1 MDELLAQRARSFGE
15 TAQDYADHRPDYP
28 AAGIEWALSA
38 ADHPVREVLDLAAG
52 TGKLTEGLLDLGVDV
67 TAVEPDEGMLA
78 ELRRRHP
85 GVPGHLG
92 TAEAIPLAD
101 GSVDAVLVG
110 QAFHWFDLDV
120 ALTEIARVLRP
131 GGVVAGLWNT
141 TDDRVDWVRE
151 LDELSHT
158 DASRSNVQFGAAGL
172 EHPAFLPFEEGIFD
186 HAHRRT
192 ADSLTAT
199 IGTHS
204 HTIVISD
211 DERAAVLGRIR
222 DYLGSR
228 PETATGEFD
237 LPIRTLVYRA
247 RCVHLAGPT
256 A

>member
-1 MDELLAQRARSFGE
+1 MDDLIAQRARSFGA
-15 TAQDYADHRPDYP
+15 TAKDYADHRPDYP
-28 AAGIEWALSA
+28 AAGIEWALA
-38 ADHPVREVLDLAAG
+38 GADHPVRQVLDLAAG

-78 ELRRRHP
+78 ELRRRNP
-85 GVPGHLG
+85 GVAAHLG

-101 GSVDAVLVG
+101 GSVDAVLVA
-110 QAFHWFDLDV
+110 QAFHWFDIDV

-131 GGVVAGLWNT
+131 GGVVAGFWNV
-141 TDDRVDWVRE
+141 TDVSVDWVRE

-158 DASRSNVQFGAAGL
+158 DASRSNVEFGAEGL
-172 EHPAFLPFEEGIFD
+172 EHPAFSPFESGTFE

-204 HTIVISD
+204 HTIVISAE
-211 DERAAVLGRIR
+211 ERAEVLDRIR
-222 DYLGSR
+222 GYLGSR

-237 LPIRTLVYRA
+237 LPIETLVYRA
-247 RCVHLAGPT
+247 RLR
-256 A
+256 

>member
-1 MDELLAQRARSFGE
+1 MDDQIARRARSFGA
-15 TAQDYADHRPDYP
+15 TAGDYADHRPDYP
-28 AAGIEWALSA
+28 AAGIEWALA
-38 ADHPVREVLDLAAG
+38 AAAHPVREVLDLAAG

-78 ELRRRHP
+78 ELKRRNP
-85 GVPGHLG
+85 GVPAHQG

-101 GSVDAVLVG
+101 ASVDAVLVG
-110 QAFHWFDLDV
+110 QAFHWFDIDA

-131 GGVVAGLWNT
+131 GGVVAGFWNV

-158 DASRSNVQFGAAGL
+158 DASRSNVQFGAEGL
-172 EHPAFLPFEEGIFD
+172 EHPAFLPFEEGTFD

-204 HTIVISD
+204 HTIVISPE
-211 DERAAVLGRIR
+211 ERTAVLDRIR
-222 DYLGSR
+222 GYLGSR
-228 PETATGEFD
+228 PETASGEFE

-247 RCVHLAGPT
+247 RLR
-256 A
+256 